1 MLFQKYFVNL
11 ARLFNIVTIQMS
23 RQHLLLYLLLIL
35 FSIPLHGQD
44 EPGSNIVSRTF
55 LSADGAKQIEQR
67 VYDNGLGDIIQEV
80 QSFPGS
86 TLPSIFV
93 HHEYDE
99 YRRKVKTWLPVISS
113 GSDFIKGK
121 MINYYAGKQYDEDST
136 PFTRT
141 EYDNFLPSQ
150 PSAQYK
156 AGDQWQD
163 NDKKVSITYS
173 EYVGTGMFLDY
184 YNDDE
189 DKEEEEEDIYTLS
202 NVKYL
207 CTRTIDEDSC
217 LQAEYT
223 DLNGRVMIT
232 ETSQGRT
239 YYLYD
244 LKGDIRYVIPPAL
257 SAYILSHY
265 EEDTD
270 VPNSDEMVRKYAYIY
285 RYDNQRH
292 CIYKK
297 LPGCEPVYYVYDRA
311 GRCILTQ
318 DGNQRQKGEWTY
330 NIPDKFGR
338 PCISGVCYNDI
349 TYSAEP
355 LHSKFVYVE
364 YGGKLAKIDEPA
376 PIDRPRSLTDNI
388 SISATTGVSSPISKP
403 YPYEDSYA
411 SFATIGGYTV
421 HNIVLK
427 KQTLYS
433 ATYYDD
439 YSFIGDNGVSS
450 SLTASSVADFPID
463 TSLGHGLQTG
473 SATAVLND
481 GKVTGYTYS
490 AMYYDSRYQVAQV
503 RSTNHLGGTDI
514 TYTSYSFTGKPL
526 AVKVLHTTGNSGTV
540 EVNSTYTYDG
550 ADRKDSYTLSIAHG
564 EPLISATQAY
574 EYDELGRLKRNNR
587 QSKSNV
593 DLDIEYEYDLHGW
606 LKNITTR
613 NFSEEL
619 FYADG
624 LGTPCYNGNIS
635 SVKWKTR
642 GSAIHGYKYSYD
654 NANRLIQGIYGEG
667 DALDSYGKYNE
678 SVEYDA
684 AGNIK
689 AILRYGKTSPTTYGQ
704 MDRLIL
710 SYDGYQLA
718 NVSEDLKDHDF
729 AGSFEYKQ
737 AKGSQY
743 MYDKN
748 GSMIADKSRGI
759 AFIAY
764 DVNNS
769 PNKIYFTNGNV
780 TKYVY
785 SATGQKLRTV
795 HYTAKPNITREFGIK
810 PEELTKAQIL
820 YADSTDY
827 LLGGNLIFKNGKIEK
842 LLFDGGYALASATS
856 PSTDKFFI
864 YYYNQDHLGNI
875 RVVEGQRGNV
885 QQLTNYYPFG
895 APFVESSSYY
905 KPDYQ
910 PYKYN
915 GKELDLMH
923 GLNTYDYGARQ
934 YDPIL
939 AKWDR
944 VDPLAE
950 KYYDTN
956 PYTYCLNNPIKY
968 VDIKGFA
975 PGDFFRTVDEA
986 AKDFGYCYNGN
997 SIVQN
1002 REYGTTI
1009 FLVINSNN
1017 EIGYTYNIPSV
1028 GKENCVMID
1037 NAPIGNKVVATAH
1050 THGKFVEA
1058 QNPEFSNYNNEF
1070 SGIRTKIGGKI
1081 LPIENR
1087 KVVNANNDIGNAN
1100 SLKIDSYVV
1109 TPNGSLQK
1117 YNHKTGEI
1125 TVISTDMPSDKNDP
1139 TRLNNR
1145 NPSNNESDQ
1154 DSDVL
1159 ELLRRILYQQ
1169 Y

>member
-1 MLFQKYFVNL
+1 MKLRY
-11 ARLFNIVTIQMS
+11 I
-23 RQHLLLYLLLIL
+23 LL
-35 FSIPLHGQD
+35 SIPAIVFIVPSHAQD
-44 EPGSNIVSRTF
+44 EVGSNIVSKTM
-55 LSADGAKQIEQR
+55 LSADGSKAIEQR
-67 VYDNGLGDIIQEV
+67 IYDNGLGDIIQEV
-80 QSFPGS
+80 QSYPGS
-86 TLPSIFV
+86 SLPSLVV

-99 YRRKVKTWLPVISS
+99 YRRKTKSWLPVISS
-113 GSDFIKGK
+113 GSDFISGSSIATFAKS
-121 MINYYAGKQYDEDST
+121 QYSDNS

-141 EYDNFLPSQ
+141 VYDAFLPSQ

-156 AGDQWQD
+156 AGAQWQD
-163 NDKKVSITYS
+163 NDKKVSVTYS
-173 EYVGTGMFLDY
+173 EVTGVGMYV
-184 YNDDE
+184 NDE
-189 DKEEEEEDIYTLS
+189 GELYTLPY
-202 NVKYL
+202 VKYL
-207 CTRTIDEDSC
+207 CTRSVDEDECPS
-217 LQAEYT
+217 AEYT
-223 DLNGRVMIT
+223 DLNGKLLIS
-232 ETSQGRT
+232 ETSQGQT
-239 YYLYD
+239 YYVYD
-244 LKGDIRYVIPPAL
+244 VKGDINYVLPPAL
-257 SAYILSHY
+257 SKYIVTNY
-265 EEDTD
+265 EDD
-270 VPNSDEMVRKYAYIY
+270 IIDNADDMMQKYAYIY
-285 RYDNQRH
+285 RYDHQRH

-318 DGNQRQKGEWTY
+318 DGNQRKKGEWTY

-388 SISATTGVSSPISKP
+388 SISATTGVPNAISKP

-490 AMYYDSRYQVAQV
+490 AMYYDSRYNVAQV

-514 TYTSYSFTGKPL
+514 TCTSYSYTGKPL
-526 AVKVLHTTGNSGTV
+526 NVMTQQTMEKTGV
-540 EVNSTYTYDG
+540 VDVNYAYTYDD
-550 ADRKDSYTLSIAHG
+550 ADRKDSYTVSIAHG
-564 EPLISATQAY
+564 ETAKSYTTTY
-574 EYDELGRLKRNNR
+574 EYDALGRL
-587 QSKSNV
+587 SKVTRPVKASDYKNV
-593 DLDIEYEYDLHGW
+593 EYKYDIHGW
-606 LKNITTR
+606 LKSISTKPFR
-613 NFSEEL
+613 EEL

-635 SVKWKTR
+635 SIKWKDKISTIR
-642 GSAIHGYKYSYD
+642 GYKFTYD
-654 NANRLIQGIYGEG
+654 DANRLTQGIYGEG
-667 DALDSYGKYNE
+667 ESLDSYGKYNE

-718 NVSEDLKDHDF
+718 SVSEEVKDHDF
-729 AGSFEYKQ
+729 TGSFEYKQ

-743 MYDKN
+743 IYDSN
-748 GSMIADKSRGI
+748 GSMIADKSRDI
-759 AFIAY
+759 AFITY
-764 DVNNS
+764 DANNNPS
-769 PNKIYFTNGNV
+769 KIYFTNGNI

-785 SATGQKLRTV
+785 NASGQKLRVV
-795 HYTAKPNITREFGIK
+795 HYTAKPNITRAFGIK
-810 PEELTKAQIL
+810 PEDLTSAQIL
-820 YADSTDY
+820 YKDSTDY
-827 LLGGNLIFKNGKIEK
+827 LLGGSLIMKNGKIDM
-842 LLFDGGYALASATS
+842 LLFDGGYAKASSTTS
-856 PSTDKFFI
+856 TTDKFTF
-864 YYYNQDHLGNI
+864 YYYNQDHLGNNREVI
-875 RVVEGQRGNV
+875 GLRGAV
-885 QQLTNYYPFG
+885 MQVTNYYPFG
-895 APFVESSSYY
+895 APYVEDSSYSH
-905 KPDYQ
+905 PERQ

-975 PGDFFRTVDEA
+975 PGDYFKTKNDA
-986 AKDFGYCYNGN
+986 AKDFGRYYNPL
-997 SIVQN
+997 SIRDGVEIASYIMYDPQKKQYYYPQAIIGSSKKSRGYVKIN
-1002 REYGTTI
+1002 GKHQKAATI
-1009 FLVINSNN
+1009 
-1017 EIGYTYNIPSV
+1017 
-1028 GKENCVMID
+1028 
-1037 NAPIGNKVVATAH
+1037 H
-1050 THGKFVEA
+1050 THGSYDEMDVVDGVDW
-1058 QNPEFSNYNNEF
+1058 NDEF
-1070 SGIRTKIGGKI
+1070 SGMENTPKDNRTHKPQNFYDDISS
-1081 LPIENR
+1081 
-1087 KVVNANNDIGNAN
+1087 ANERG
-1100 SLKIDSYVV
+1100 LDSYVV
-1109 TPNGSLQK
+1109 TPNGNLKK
-1117 YNHKTGEI
+1117 YDPLTGKI
-1125 TVISTDMPSDKNDP
+1125 SVISNKMPSDQKAGK
-1139 TRLNNR
+1139 RRVNNITGKDDKEAMAR
-1145 NPSNNESDQ
+1145 FLTWLMSLIN
-1154 DSDVL
+1154 
-1159 ELLRRILYQQ
+1159 
-1169 Y
+1169 